1 MPRLRAISP
10 VRIDSGVHFRG
21 VSGVT
26 VDVSYG
32 TIDVLATLLA
42 VLVAIE

>member
-21 VSGVT
+21 VS